1 MTTAEIDRLKA
12 ERRLIGIARRQLQVD
27 DATHQAK
34 VARITAGRARSTL
47 ECTLGELLQIKGEY
61 QRAGFQA
68 QPHRG
73 AGRTPRPRATAS
85 EGRSALHGTGPMLQ
99 KIGALLADLKLGWG
113 YAAGIHRQQKGL
125 PKGTACPLE
134 LANAQELRAVI
145 AALARHQKRQ
155 APPGPALI
163 HPHPEPCL

>member
-34 VARITAGRARSTL
+34 VARITAGRATSTL

-73 AGRTPRPRATAS
+73 AGRTPRPRALS
-85 EGRSALHGTGPMLQ
+85 
-99 KIGALLADLKLGWG
+99 
-113 YAAGIHRQQKGL
+113 
-125 PKGTACPLE
+125 
-134 LANAQELRAVI
+134 
-145 AALARHQKRQ
+145 
-155 APPGPALI
+155 LI
-163 HPHPEPCL
+163 HI